1 MKKTFIILIIFSFSI
16 LGSGCTTKKNSD
28 TLKVKSDETS
38 LNPTIEDRE
47 MLSEEYLLGHWE
59 SVEED
64 WSMEIEI
71 TKNSKT
77 SQLELK
83 ILYPQKEAEIYKSV
97 NKENNSFFNSDNSI
111 EYKFLTYENNLL
123 MAKFYAQSDPQMP
136 NAIRPWILEKID
148 KDISSGE
155 NKPKLSKEYLLGSWR
170 SPEEDWPMELMI
182 SKNLKTEQLE
192 LEILSPEE
200 MKGTY
205 KTASGYSSY
214 SNEDNSIRYKFSL
227 DGNQL
232 YMQKVFTSS
241 EPNTVGMVRPWKL
254 DRVNE

>member
-1 MKKTFIILIIFSFSI
+1 MRNTYCDIINKKGGFKIKKTFIILIIFSFSI
-16 LGSGCTTKKNSD
+16 LGYGCTTKKNSD

-38 LNPTIEDRE
+38 LNSTIENRE

-64 WSMEIEI
+64 WSMEIVI

-111 EYKFLTYENNLL
+111 EYKFLTYENKLL

-136 NAIRPWILEKID
+136 NAIRPWILEKND

-155 NKPKLSKEYLLGSWR
+155 NKPKLSKEYLLGSW
-170 SPEEDWPMELMI
+170 
-182 SKNLKTEQLE
+182 Q
-192 LEILSPEE
+192 SPEE

-214 SNEDNSIRYKFSL
+214 SNEDNSVRYKFSL
-227 DGNQL
+227 NGNQL
-232 YMQKVFTSS
+232 YMQKVFTSN

>member
-1 MKKTFIILIIFSFSI
+1 
-16 LGSGCTTKKNSD
+16 LGYGCTTKKNSD

-38 LNPTIEDRE
+38 LNSTIENRE

-64 WSMEIEI
+64 WSMEIVI

-111 EYKFLTYENNLL
+111 EYKFLTYENKLL

-136 NAIRPWILEKID
+136 NAIRPWILEKND

-155 NKPKLSKEYLLGSWR
+155 NKPKLSKEYLLGSW
-170 SPEEDWPMELMI
+170 
-182 SKNLKTEQLE
+182 Q
-192 LEILSPEE
+192 SPEE

-214 SNEDNSIRYKFSL
+214 SNEDNSVRYKFSL
-227 DGNQL
+227 NGNQL
-232 YMQKVFTSS
+232 YMQKVFTSN

>member
-1 MKKTFIILIIFSFSI
+1 
-16 LGSGCTTKKNSD
+16 
-28 TLKVKSDETS
+28 VKSDETS
-38 LNPTIEDRE
+38 LNSTIENRE

-64 WSMEIEI
+64 WSMEIVI

-111 EYKFLTYENNLL
+111 EYKFLTYENKLL

-136 NAIRPWILEKID
+136 NAIRPWILEKND

-155 NKPKLSKEYLLGSWR
+155 NKPKLSKEYLLGSW
-170 SPEEDWPMELMI
+170 
-182 SKNLKTEQLE
+182 Q
-192 LEILSPEE
+192 SPEE

-214 SNEDNSIRYKFSL
+214 SNEDNSVRYKFSL
-227 DGNQL
+227 NGNQL
-232 YMQKVFTSS
+232 YMQKVFTSN

>member
-16 LGSGCTTKKNSD
+16 LGYGCTTKKNSD

-38 LNPTIEDRE
+38 LNSTIEDRE

-64 WSMEIEI
+64 WSMEIVI

-111 EYKFLTYENNLL
+111 EYKFLTYENKLL

-136 NAIRPWILEKID
+136 NAIRPWILEKND

-155 NKPKLSKEYLLGSWR
+155 NKPKLSKEYLLGSW
-170 SPEEDWPMELMI
+170 
-182 SKNLKTEQLE
+182 Q
-192 LEILSPEE
+192 SPEE

-214 SNEDNSIRYKFSL
+214 SNEDNSVRYKFSL
-227 DGNQL
+227 NGNQL
-232 YMQKVFTSS
+232 YMQKVFTSN

>member
-1 MKKTFIILIIFSFSI
+1 
-16 LGSGCTTKKNSD
+16 
-28 TLKVKSDETS
+28 
-38 LNPTIEDRE
+38 

-64 WSMEIEI
+64 WSMEIVI

-111 EYKFLTYENNLL
+111 EYKFLTYENKLL

-136 NAIRPWILEKID
+136 NAIRPWILEKND

-155 NKPKLSKEYLLGSWR
+155 NKPKLSKEYLLGSW
-170 SPEEDWPMELMI
+170 
-182 SKNLKTEQLE
+182 Q
-192 LEILSPEE
+192 SPEE

-214 SNEDNSIRYKFSL
+214 SNEDNSVRYKFSL
-227 DGNQL
+227 NGNQL
-232 YMQKVFTSS
+232 YMQKVFTSN

>member
-1 MKKTFIILIIFSFSI
+1 MKKNFIILIIFSFSI
-16 LGSGCTTKKNSD
+16 LGYGCTTKKNSD

-38 LNPTIEDRE
+38 LNSTIENRE

-64 WSMEIEI
+64 WSMEIVI

-111 EYKFLTYENNLL
+111 EYKFLTYENKLL

-136 NAIRPWILEKID
+136 NAIRPWILEKND

-155 NKPKLSKEYLLGSWR
+155 NKPKLSKEYLLGSW
-170 SPEEDWPMELMI
+170 
-182 SKNLKTEQLE
+182 Q
-192 LEILSPEE
+192 SPEE

-214 SNEDNSIRYKFSL
+214 SNEDNSVRYKFSL
-227 DGNQL
+227 NGNQL
-232 YMQKVFTSS
+232 YMQKVFTSN

>member
-16 LGSGCTTKKNSD
+16 LGYGCTTKKNSD

-38 LNPTIEDRE
+38 LNSTIENRE

-64 WSMEIEI
+64 WSMEIVI

-111 EYKFLTYENNLL
+111 EYKFLTYENKLL

-136 NAIRPWILEKID
+136 NAIRPWILEKND

-155 NKPKLSKEYLLGSWR
+155 NKPKLSKEYLLGSW
-170 SPEEDWPMELMI
+170 
-182 SKNLKTEQLE
+182 Q
-192 LEILSPEE
+192 SPEE

-214 SNEDNSIRYKFSL
+214 SNEDNSVRYKFSL
-227 DGNQL
+227 NGNQL
-232 YMQKVFTSS
+232 YMQKVFTSN